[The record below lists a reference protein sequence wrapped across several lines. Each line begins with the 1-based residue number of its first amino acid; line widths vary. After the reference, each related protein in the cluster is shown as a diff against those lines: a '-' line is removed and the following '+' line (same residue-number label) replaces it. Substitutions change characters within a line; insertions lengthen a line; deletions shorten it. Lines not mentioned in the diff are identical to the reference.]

1 MAEEKARKQV
11 SKKKQ
16 KVIST
21 SGRAHILAGF
31 NNTMI
36 TIADPD
42 GNVLVQGGVGISG
55 FKGSRKSTPYA
66 ASVAATK
73 IGEKAAALGIRDIA
87 VMVKGPGSGRL
98 SSIKALKAAG
108 LNITSIVDKTP
119 IPHNGCRPKKRRRV

>member
-16 KVIST
+16 KVTLT

-36 TIADPD
+36 TITDPD